1 MYFHALYRSTDEIS
15 DSTNP
20 WLSIEFGGGQSV
32 VAYPLPPSPRT
43 RPPPHICHDGVQVLC
58 RPHRPRTRGRAFAMD
73 VRAGKCPPPP
83 PTPPDAARRTRA
95 DAFLARKRHRAT
107 ARAAACR
114 VPAAA
119 AVAVASTSTCRGSDA
134 AAAAAAPVTF
144 PKTAGGGGGGDHAAT
159 NDDKDAVPLGAATL
173 LVYDARDHPEMVG
186 RQHRETAATVLITMP
201 QRRQKTRYGTRQGA
215 CCRPCLAK

>member
-1 MYFHALYRSTDEIS
+1 MQNTEERQ
-15 DSTNP
+15 
-20 WLSIEFGGGQSV
+20 GQN
-32 VAYPLPPSPRT
+32 T
-43 RPPPHICHDGVQVLC
+43 RHDGVQVLC
-58 RPHRPRTRGRAFAMD
+58 RTYRPRTRGRAFAMD

-119 AVAVASTSTCRGSDA
+119 AAAVASTSTCRGIDA

-173 LVYDARDHPEMVG
+173 LVYDARDHPEMVE